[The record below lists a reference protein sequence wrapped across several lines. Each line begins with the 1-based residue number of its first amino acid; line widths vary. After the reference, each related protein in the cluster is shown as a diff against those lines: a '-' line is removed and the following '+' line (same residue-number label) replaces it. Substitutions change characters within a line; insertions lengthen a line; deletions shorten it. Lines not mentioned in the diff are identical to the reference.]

1 MGIMMSL
8 FGLFTKTDI
17 NTGIEQFHNTPHGVL
32 LDVRTRQEYA
42 DGHIPGSLNIPLDRI
57 DSALEAIPNKETPVF
72 VYCLSGGRSGQA
84 VAHLKKMGYTDVVN
98 IGGISN
104 YQGKRER

>member
-1 MGIMMSL
+1 MMSL

-57 DSALEAIPNKETPVF
+57 DSALEAIPNRETPVF

-84 VAHLKKMGYTDVVN
+84 VAYLKKMGYTDVVN
-98 IGGISN
+98 IGGISS
-104 YQGKRER
+104 YRGKREG

>member
-1 MGIMMSL
+1 MMSL

-42 DGHIPGSLNIPLDRI
+42 DGHIPGSRNIPLDR
-57 DSALEAIPNKETPVF
+57 
-72 VYCLSGGRSGQA
+72 
-84 VAHLKKMGYTDVVN
+84 
-98 IGGISN
+98 
-104 YQGKRER
+104 